1 MNDTSPEIQK
11 KLAQKYMSLSGFERV
26 QIGSSMFESAKKIAE
41 YSLPKDL
48 SELEKKIQLFR
59 RFYGHEFSEAEK
71 KKIIARLKLKECSK

>member
-11 KLAQKYMSLSGFERV
+11 KLTQKYMSLSGFERL

-48 SELEKKIQLFR
+48 PELEKKFNFSFDFTVMSFR
-59 RFYGHEFSEAEK
+59 KQKRK
-71 KKIIARLKLKECSK
+71 K

>member
-11 KLAQKYMSLSGFERV
+11 RLTEKYMSLSGFERV

-48 SELEKKIQLFR
+48 SEKEKKIQLFL
-59 RFYGHEFSEAEK
+59 RFYGHEFSEIEK
-71 KKIIARLKLKECSK
+71 KKIITRLIKNSNE